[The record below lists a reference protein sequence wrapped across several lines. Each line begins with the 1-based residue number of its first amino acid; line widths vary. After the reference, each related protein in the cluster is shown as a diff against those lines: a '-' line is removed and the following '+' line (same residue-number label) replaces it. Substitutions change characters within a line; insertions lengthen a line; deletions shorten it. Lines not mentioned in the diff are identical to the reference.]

1 MKLRN
6 LLAGLFCAYLVVFSS
21 GCNSNKEKITVNQN
35 VIWAIQPQY
44 IGGKSFSNGVAAIYQ
59 KDGACFINKEG
70 NLQWNL
76 HFDKIPIRFS
86 ELSPGFRHGIAIVEN
101 DGIRKYLLRSGQIS
115 DRPYSEAYWSFYV
128 PNNQS
133 LVPVAQG
140 EKYGLINL
148 QDICYIPPVFDAYSL
163 HNDGTTILTDVTNQ
177 NVIVSAD
184 GKLTY
189 TCTKGEISN
198 VAEGIGF
205 LRESGQYIDLYTG
218 NVLASIGRFDD
229 GKEFSDGLS
238 AVKLNEKYGYINME
252 GELIIPLMYKD
263 ANTFSSGY
271 AVVEDFDESF
281 LIINSDNNISA
292 KINCDKAGRTLHEG
306 MLTINRG
313 GKWGIVDNTGKVVL
327 KPQYSKIEWNENGYF
342 LLTDKRNR
350 IGLYNP
356 NTTILVKPNYEK
368 ILPLSED
375 HFLCEKSGR
384 IELIDAHT
392 GRKLTKGRLFWLGN
406 YGEGLI
412 AVQETEDGKFGYIDY
427 NGNWIIA
434 PQFDRAAGFREG
446 LAAVCYDIDTGY
458 IANPLIYTSW
468 KANELHRAQDLGF
481 NQERPMDAIDTF
493 FSKFDM
499 DTPEE
504 IASLNLENSKGFIN
518 IDKALAANLTEK
530 IAKAIGE
537 NTNCFI
543 SEFDDIDYETDISSA
558 ISYSTSIGVIEAI
571 GSKFH
576 PQEEVT
582 SEELAKILLRLYEY
596 MLDADVR
603 QHPEVVRLAHSLG
616 NLWT

>member
-1 MKLRN
+1 MKVRH
-6 LLAGLFCAYLVVFSS
+6 LLVGLFCACLIVFSS
-21 GCNSNKEKITVNQN
+21 GCSSNKQEITVNQN

-59 KDGACFINKEG
+59 KDGACFIDKAE

-86 ELSPGFRHGIAIVEN
+86 ELSPGFRCGIAIVEN
-101 DGIRKYLLRSGQIS
+101 DGIRNYLLRNGEIS
-115 DRPYSEAYWSFYV
+115 DRPYSEAYWSLYV

-148 QDICYIPPVFDAYSL
+148 QDIWYILPAFGAYSL
-163 HNDGTTILTDVTNQ
+163 HNDGTTILTDSANQ

-184 GKLTY
+184 GILTY

-205 LRESGQYIDLYTG
+205 LQESGQYIDLRTG
-218 NVLASIGRFDD
+218 NVLESIGRFDY
-229 GKEFSDGLS
+229 GKEFSDGIS
-238 AVKLNEKYGYINME
+238 AVKQNEKYGYINIE
-252 GELIIPLMYKD
+252 GEFIIPLMYKD

-271 AVVEDFDESF
+271 AVVEDFDGNF
-281 LIINSDNNISA
+281 LIINSDNDVFA
-292 KINCDKAGRTLHEG
+292 KINCDGVGRTLHEG
-306 MLTINRG
+306 LLTINRG

-327 KPQYSKIEWNENGYF
+327 NPQYSKIEWNEKGYF

-356 NTTILVKPNYEK
+356 QTAILVKPNYEK

-375 HFLCEKSGR
+375 RFLCEKGDG
-384 IELIDAHT
+384 IELIDAYT
-392 GRKLTKGRLFWLGN
+392 GRKLTKGRLFWLGD

-412 AVQETEDGKFGYIDY
+412 AVQETKDGKFGYIDY
-427 NGNWIIA
+427 NGDWIIA

-446 LAAVCYDIDTGY
+446 LAAVCYDIETGY

-468 KANELHRAQDLGF
+468 EANELHRAQDLGF
-481 NQERPMDAIDTF
+481 NHEHPMDAIDTL

-499 DTPEE
+499 VTPEE
-504 IASLNLENSKGFIN
+504 IKLLNLENNRGYVNISK
-518 IDKALAANLTEK
+518 AQAADLIEK
-530 IAKAIGE
+530 IAKAFGE

-543 SEFDDIDYETDISSA
+543 SEFDDIDYETDVSSA

-571 GSKFH
+571 GSEFY

-582 SEELAKILLRLYEY
+582 SESLAKILLRLYEY

-603 QHPEVVRLAHSLG
+603 QHPEIVRLAHSLG
-616 NLWT
+616 NL